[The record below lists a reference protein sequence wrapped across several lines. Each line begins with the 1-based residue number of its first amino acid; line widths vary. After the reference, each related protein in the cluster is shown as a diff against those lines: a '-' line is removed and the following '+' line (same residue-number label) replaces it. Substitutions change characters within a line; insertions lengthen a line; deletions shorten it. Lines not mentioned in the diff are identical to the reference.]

1 MILDLIFRWWKVNHA
16 CPICLKTCLE
26 NGLSQSQLFGSQMNF
41 PLVPFGKPFKYF
53 WLNAN
58 VSKLLEKLST
68 LRNLPN
74 KINEFLWIF
83 LEKADIHLT
92 ICYLYLFYIVD
103 IFSIF
108 PFCLHQFLCLC
119 YRFFSFFSIFYC
131 FNYTKLISRMN
142 NFVAWAKL
150 RKHI

>member
-1 MILDLIFRWWKVNHA
+1 MMKGQPCLPNMSQNVSRKWSVSESIVRITNEFSTCSIWKT
-16 CPICLKTCLE
+16 I
-26 NGLSQSQLFGSQMNF
+26 QM
-41 PLVPFGKPFKYF
+41 LYF

-74 KINEFLWIF
+74 KMNEFLCIF

-108 PFCLHQFLCLC
+108 SFCLHQSLCLC
-119 YRFFSFFSIFYC
+119 YRFFLLFFYF
-131 FNYTKLISRMN
+131 L
-142 NFVAWAKL
+142 L
-150 RKHI
+150 L